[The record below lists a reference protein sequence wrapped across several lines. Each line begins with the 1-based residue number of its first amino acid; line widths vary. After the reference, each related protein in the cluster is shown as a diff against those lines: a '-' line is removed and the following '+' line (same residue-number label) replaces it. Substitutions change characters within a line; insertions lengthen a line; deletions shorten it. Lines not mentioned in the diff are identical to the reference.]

1 MKTNF
6 KIQTN
11 LFFLFY
17 PLYSINL
24 YITMAISIATRAKY
38 HEAINIIEIQRKTP
52 MRDKNLK
59 LKFNFLFREQKAN
72 VVFFYQ

>member
-1 MKTNF
+1 
-6 KIQTN
+6 
-11 LFFLFY
+11 
-17 PLYSINL
+17 
-24 YITMAISIATRAKY
+24 MAISIATRAKY